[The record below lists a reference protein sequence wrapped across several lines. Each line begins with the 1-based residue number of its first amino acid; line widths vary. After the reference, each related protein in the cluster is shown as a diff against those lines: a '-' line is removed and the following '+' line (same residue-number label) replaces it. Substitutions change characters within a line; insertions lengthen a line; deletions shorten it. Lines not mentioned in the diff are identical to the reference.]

1 MTPDS
6 FEDTKLGRSADSEVA
21 KPAQESRNMAAGEGR
36 PGSKTRPRSRVVEF
50 RTQISAS
57 CVSPARASVP
67 FSDKTSLDSIVETF
81 TFRNRRMLGY
91 FVDSIAD
98 FNSIQILIV
107 LARNEIRRRGFVQNG
122 IAWVA
127 VNTRRGKNVAVSGTK
142 TRCWL
147 DVASPEGIARG
158 GETRKQ
164 L

>member
-1 MTPDS
+1 
-6 FEDTKLGRSADSEVA
+6 
-21 KPAQESRNMAAGEGR
+21 MAAGEGR
-36 PGSKTRPRSRVVEF
+36 PGAKPGHARESWNFVRKFRP
-50 RTQISAS
+50 T
-57 CVSPARASVP
+57 RASVP

>member
-1 MTPDS
+1 
-6 FEDTKLGRSADSEVA
+6 
-21 KPAQESRNMAAGEGR
+21 MAAGEGR
-36 PGSKTRPRSRVVEF
+36 PRAKPGHARESWNFVRKFRPAVFRQRERPSLF
-50 RTQISAS
+50 RTKLRS
-57 CVSPARASVP
+57 
-67 FSDKTSLDSIVETF
+67 TLDSIVETF

-127 VNTRRGKNVAVSGTK
+127 VNTRGGKNVAVSGTK

>member
-1 MTPDS
+1 M
-6 FEDTKLGRSADSEVA
+6 
-21 KPAQESRNMAAGEGR
+21 
-36 PGSKTRPRSRVVEF
+36 EF

-57 CVSPARASVP
+57 VFRQRERPSLFRTKLRS
-67 FSDKTSLDSIVETF
+67 TLDSIVEMF

>member
-1 MTPDS
+1 
-6 FEDTKLGRSADSEVA
+6 
-21 KPAQESRNMAAGEGR
+21 MAAGEGR
-36 PGSKTRPRSRVVEF
+36 PGTKPGHARESWNFVRKF
-50 RTQISAS
+50 R
-57 CVSPARASVP
+57 PARASVP
-67 FSDKTSLDSIVETF
+67 FSDKTSLNSIVETF

-127 VNTRRGKNVAVSGTK
+127 VRRGKNVAVSGTK